1 MHPGMLA
8 KHAVLPC
15 FLFLHAW
22 FADFFSGNQDGQGG
36 ASCAVAQSVAP
47 AVLSTLQRGP
57 PLCVDDRQPEA
68 RPSCPGSPRTLPA
81 LSNPEQECH
90 SRGGLHLEL
99 LAACELNPGPNAMH
113 GGQQS
118 MW

>member
-36 ASCAVAQSVAP
+36 ASCAVA
-47 AVLSTLQRGP
+47 
-57 PLCVDDRQPEA
+57 
-68 RPSCPGSPRTLPA
+68 
-81 LSNPEQECH
+81 
-90 SRGGLHLEL
+90 
-99 LAACELNPGPNAMH
+99 
-113 GGQQS
+113 
-118 MW
+118 